1 MTKEPAPRSA
11 EELIARAYEALE
23 EDDIEQAV
31 DLAREAIALEPDDV
45 EGYYVAGLSLFEL
58 SEYARSR
65 DYLRE
70 AYARDPEDPLIA
82 TYYGAVRFVMGE
94 EREAEELLKQAVR
107 DDPELTDARY
117 WLSMV
122 IERQARY
129 AEADEQ
135 LAECTRLDPERFPRP
150 FRIGKLE
157 LERDLEEVIRDLP
170 PRITA
175 ALRDVPIVI
184 EDLPP
189 RDMLADGERLAPDI
203 LGLFVGTS
211 LSEASVF
218 QPAPVPNVVYLF
230 KRNLERIS
238 GSREELL
245 DEARVTLVHEIGHY
259 LGLDEDDL
267 FARGLD

>member
-1 MTKEPAPRSA
+1 MPKDPGQRPS
-11 EELIARAYEALE
+11 EEIIARAYDALE
-23 EDDIEQAV
+23 EDDLEQAI
-31 DLAREAIALEPDDV
+31 DLAREAISQDPDDV
-45 EGYYVAGLSLFEL
+45 EGYYIAGLSLFEIG
-58 SEYARSR
+58 EYARAR

-70 AYARDPEDPLIA
+70 AYARGPDDPLIG
-82 TYYGAVRFVMGE
+82 TYYGAARFVLGE
-94 EREAEELLKQAVR
+94 EREAEALLAEAVR
-107 DDPELTDARY
+107 ADPELTDARY

-129 AEADEQ
+129 TEADEQ

-150 FRIGKLE
+150 FRIGKTE

-170 PRITA
+170 ERITA

-189 RDMLADGERLAPDI
+189 RDMLSDGEHLAPDI

-218 QPAPVPNVVYLF
+218 QPAPTPNVVYLF
-230 KRNLERIS
+230 KRNLERVS
-238 GSREELL
+238 SSREELL

-267 FARGLD
+267 LERGLD